1 MSAKFARH
9 PTGSAAPKNC
19 AKATQGSGVKPPPKP
34 AKSLARQRKAQ
45 ASEEDLSF
53 FLKPVRSIAGL
64 SLSDFIR

>member
-1 MSAKFARH
+1 
-9 PTGSAAPKNC
+9 
-19 AKATQGSGVKPPPKP
+19 VKPPPKP